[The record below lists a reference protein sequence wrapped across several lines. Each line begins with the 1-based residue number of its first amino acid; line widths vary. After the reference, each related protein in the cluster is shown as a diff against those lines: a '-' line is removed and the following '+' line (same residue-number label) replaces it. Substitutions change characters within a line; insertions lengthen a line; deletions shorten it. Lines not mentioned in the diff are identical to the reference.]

1 MTITRHINGLP
12 YIFEL
17 SSQEM
22 YEAYKEQ
29 EHEWDLSDVD
39 AHVGHL
45 YNSDQCKEIARRIRK
60 TLNDMFSVG
69 TDFEYALQEVLLE
82 LDYDQEEAS

>member
-17 SSQEM
+17 NSHEL

-29 EHEWDLSDVD
+29 EHIWDLSDVD

-45 YNSDQCKEIARRIRK
+45 YNYDQCEEIARRLRK
-60 TLNDMFSVG
+60 TLNDMSAEG
-69 TDFEYALQEVLLE
+69 NDFEFALEEVLLE